1 MLGASMA
8 SRRHGGIASMASR
21 RRPAV
26 HGRRSLCH
34 YGVLSRCPSFSSG
47 RLGRARLETSSR
59 DSRHRL
65 RRYTNEGPRPTYVG
79 ITSSVP
85 AEVVALDLETYDV
98 VHARRGSF
106 MSALGRGNAGFE
118 CDCNPLTC
126 CCAGFG
132 MCRQT
137 ISGAPGTAFVQATG
151 TVERKALKSGETLV
165 VDSYSL
171 VAWHDATLGVRPVG
185 TCGACCC
192 GGEGCCYTTIT
203 GPGTAWVQSMP
214 WELYRRHMGVV
225 VQLDKNG
232 NVKGVS

>member
-1 MLGASMA
+1 M
-8 SRRHGGIASMASR
+8 
-21 RRPAV
+21 
-26 HGRRSLCH
+26 
-34 YGVLSRCPSFSSG
+34 
-47 RLGRARLETSSR
+47 
-59 DSRHRL
+59 
-65 RRYTNEGPRPTYVG
+65 G

-185 TCGACCC
+185 TCVETNLRRVHTPSTRHPTHWLISTQVGTCGACCC

>member
-1 MLGASMA
+1 M
-8 SRRHGGIASMASR
+8 
-21 RRPAV
+21 
-26 HGRRSLCH
+26 RSATLA
-34 YGVLSRCPSFSSG
+34 RCPRMAPIKAMPSPLMTW
-47 RLGRARLETSSR
+47 RI
-59 DSRHRL
+59 
-65 RRYTNEGPRPTYVG
+65 RPWPPQQQVRGFVSTCVE
-79 ITSSVP
+79 INQC
-85 AEVVALDLETYDV
+85 VA
-98 VHARRGSF
+98 
-106 MSALGRGNAGFE
+106 
-118 CDCNPLTC
+118 
-126 CCAGFG
+126 CA
-132 MCRQT
+132 
-137 ISGAPGTAFVQATG
+137 
-151 TVERKALKSGETLV
+151 VEQV

>member
-1 MLGASMA
+1 MMYMGPGVKVEVNCDRCFPRCM
-8 SRRHGGIASMASR
+8 GGEACAIM
-21 RRPAV
+21 
-26 HGRRSLCH
+26 
-34 YGVLSRCPSFSSG
+34 
-47 RLGRARLETSSR
+47 E
-59 DSRHRL
+59 
-65 RRYTNEGPRPTYVG
+65 YTNEGPRPTYVG

-185 TCGACCC
+185 TCDALC
-192 GGEGCCYTTIT
+192 GNQPVCR
-203 GPGTAWVQSMP
+203 VS
-214 WELYRRHMGVV
+214 RRWRM
-225 VQLDKNG
+225 NAP
-232 NVKGVS
+232 

>member
-1 MLGASMA
+1 MA
-8 SRRHGGIASMASR
+8 WTPEIDFH
-21 RRPAV
+21 
-26 HGRRSLCH
+26 
-34 YGVLSRCPSFSSG
+34 
-47 RLGRARLETSSR
+47 T
-59 DSRHRL
+59 
-65 RRYTNEGPRPTYVG
+65 G

-98 VHARRGSF
+98 VHARRGLF

-151 TVERKALKSGETLV
+151 KVERKALKSGETLV

-171 VAWHDATLGVRPVG
+171 VAWHDAALGVRPVG
-185 TCGACCC
+185 TCGALC
-192 GGEGCCYTTIT
+192 GNQPVRGVGLISTQVARAVVGEKVAATRPSRVRARLGCSRCRGSYTAVT
-203 GPGTAWVQSMP
+203 WVSSFSSTRT
-214 WELYRRHMGVV
+214 ETSR
-225 VQLDKNG
+225 
-232 NVKGVS
+232 VSPSPRSRWTTQDSQIL

>member
-1 MLGASMA
+1 M
-8 SRRHGGIASMASR
+8 
-21 RRPAV
+21 
-26 HGRRSLCH
+26 
-34 YGVLSRCPSFSSG
+34 
-47 RLGRARLETSSR
+47 
-59 DSRHRL
+59 HR
-65 RRYTNEGPRPTYVG
+65 
-79 ITSSVP
+79 SSVP

-171 VAWHDATLGVRPVG
+171 VAWHDATLGVKPVG

-214 WELYRRHMGVV
+214 WELYRRHMGVA

>member
-1 MLGASMA
+1 M
-8 SRRHGGIASMASR
+8 
-21 RRPAV
+21 
-26 HGRRSLCH
+26 
-34 YGVLSRCPSFSSG
+34 YGYF
-47 RLGRARLETSSR
+47 
-59 DSRHRL
+59 H
-65 RRYTNEGPRPTYVG
+65 
-79 ITSSVP
+79 
-85 AEVVALDLETYDV
+85 
-98 VHARRGSF
+98 
-106 MSALGRGNAGFE
+106 
-118 CDCNPLTC
+118 
-126 CCAGFG
+126 CAGFG

-151 TVERKALKSGETLV
+151 TVERKNLKSGETLV